1 MRRPQR
7 TVDAPP
13 FSRSERVGTLALVML
28 LSLFTLGAGDTDRYN
43 KLGHQF
49 MCVCGCNQILIEC
62 NHVGCSYSTKMLA
75 ELRQG
80 VDRGDSDQVI
90 FAAFTGKYGKTV
102 LAAPTKEG
110 FNLVAWVMPF
120 TVFAAATLLV
130 VFMVRKWAHRPQ
142 PATGLPGTPELDAFR
157 QRARKETDF

>member
-1 MRRPQR
+1 MRNTKRISLL
-7 TVDAPP
+7 VL
-13 FSRSERVGTLALVML
+13 VLALAMI
-28 LSLFTLGAGDTDRYN
+28 SLGVGDTDRYN

-75 ELRQG
+75 ELRQA

-90 FAAFTGKYGKTV
+90 FAAFTEKYGKTV

-120 TVFAAATLLV
+120 TVFVGATLLV
-130 VFMVRKWAHRPQ
+130 IFVVRRWANRAQ
-142 PATGLPGTPELDAFR
+142 AATVSTAAARPELDAYR
-157 QRARKETDF
+157 QRARKETDFS

>member
-1 MRRPQR
+1 MQKSKRI
-7 TVDAPP
+7 
-13 FSRSERVGTLALVML
+13 SLLALVLL
-28 LSLFTLGAGDTDRYN
+28 LSAFTVGAGDTDRYN

-90 FAAFTGKYGKTV
+90 FAAFTDKYGKTV
-102 LAAPTKEG
+102 LAAPTTEG

-120 TVFAAATLLV
+120 TVFGAGVLLV
-130 VFMVRKWAHRPQ
+130 TILVGKWKRRP
-142 PATGLPGTPELDAFR
+142 PSPPSGPGGTASDPELDAFR

>member
-1 MRRPQR
+1 MHKRKRI
-7 TVDAPP
+7 
-13 FSRSERVGTLALVML
+13 SLLALVLALAM
-28 LSLFTLGAGDTDRYN
+28 LSLGVGDTDRYN

-75 ELRQG
+75 ELRQA

-90 FAAFTGKYGKTV
+90 FAAFTEKYGKTV

-120 TVFAAATLLV
+120 TVFAGATLLAI
-130 VFMVRKWAHRPQ
+130 FIVRRWASRPQ
-142 PATGLPGTPELDAFR
+142 VATASTAAANPELDAYR
-157 QRARKETDF
+157 QRARKETDFS

>member
-1 MRRPQR
+1 MRKSQR
-7 TVDAPP
+7 RLDVPP
-13 FSRSERVGTLALVML
+13 FSRSERVGILALVLL
-28 LSLFTLGAGDTDRYN
+28 LSVFTLGAGDTDRYN

-90 FAAFTGKYGKTV
+90 FAAFTDKYGKTV
-102 LAAPTKEG
+102 LAAPTTEG

-120 TVFAAATLLV
+120 TVFAIATLLMIFV
-130 VFMVRKWAHRPQ
+130 VRKWAHRHQ
-142 PATGLPGTPELDAFR
+142 PATALPSAPELDAFR

>member
-1 MRRPQR
+1 MRKSQR
-7 TVDAPP
+7 RLDVPP
-13 FSRSERVGTLALVML
+13 FSRSERVGILALVLL
-28 LSLFTLGAGDTDRYN
+28 LSVFTLGAGDTDRYN

-90 FAAFTGKYGKTV
+90 FAAFTDTAKR
-102 LAAPTKEG
+102 
-110 FNLVAWVMPF
+110 FS
-120 TVFAAATLLV
+120 
-130 VFMVRKWAHRPQ
+130 Q
-142 PATGLPGTPELDAFR
+142 R
-157 QRARKETDF
+157 QQLKASTSSHGSCHSRFLRLRRC

>member
-1 MRRPQR
+1 MRKSQR
-7 TVDAPP
+7 TSNAPS
-13 FSRSERVGTLALVML
+13 FSRSERVGILTLVL
-28 LSLFTLGAGDTDRYN
+28 LLAIFTLGAGETDRYN

-75 ELRQG
+75 QLRQA

-90 FAAFTGKYGKTV
+90 FAAFTETYGKTV
-102 LAAPTKEG
+102 LAAPTTEG

-120 TVFAAATLLV
+120 TVFALATLLV
-130 VFMVRKWAHRPQ
+130 VLIVRKWAHRQ
-142 PATGLPGTPELDAFR
+142 PATASSSAPELDAFR